1 MSERSVKRKML
12 AVREDL
18 ARKIVEIAGR
28 PKRSL
33 YDFVN
38 EVLRQ
43 AVRADDMGLTL
54 KDVVD
59 EYGALETARK
69 AGFTLVAKRLWRD
82 IVDRAFAKDRLWM
95 IRKWHDTGEWYA
107 KFYLAKEPEDPLKA
121 FESNFKTLMWEVSEF
136 NITKNDSDVTLRC
149 ICAKFS
155 PAYTELFT
163 AFLEGTLNA
172 LGYEC
177 VEKETSKGI
186 IRLIFR
192 RK

>member
-12 AVREDL
+12 AAREDL
-18 ARKIVEIAGR
+18 ARKMVEIAGPR
-28 PKRSL
+28 RSL

-43 AVRADDMGLTL
+43 VVRANDMGLTL

-59 EYGALETARK
+59 ECGALETARK

-82 IVDRAFAKDRLWM
+82 IVDWAFAKGKRWM
-95 IRKWHDTGEWYA
+95 IRKWYDTGEWYA
-107 KFYLAKEPEDPLKA
+107 KFYSAKEPEDPLKA
-121 FESNFKTLMWEVSEF
+121 FERNLRTLMWDVSEF
-136 NITKNDSDVTLRC
+136 NVTKNDSDIIVRC
-149 ICAKFS
+149 LCAKFS
-155 PAYTELFT
+155 PAYTELFS
-163 AFLEGTLNA
+163 AFLEGTFNA

-177 VEKETSKGI
+177 VEKGMSKGI